1 MKKLNVALL
10 LSLVFCSA
18 LFADA
23 LPTSTLASILTSEA
37 AAAAAAAP
45 APTAPFY
52 DPTKP
57 LIEQDILHHIDL
69 NNYQVNFIISGN
81 NQKMATINEKNVH
94 IGDKISGYRIIDIKK
109 NDIVLTKGG
118 QEWTLS
124 LNNSILEK
132 DKALEAKE

>member
-1 MKKLNVALL
+1 MKKLNIVLL
-10 LSLVFCSA
+10 LCLIFCSA

-23 LPTSTLASILTSEA
+23 LPTSTLAYTLTSEA
-37 AAAAAAAP
+37 AAAAAP
-45 APTAPFY
+45 TPTAPFY

-57 LIEQDILHHIDL
+57 LIEQNILHHVDL
-69 NNYQVNFIISGN
+69 NNYEVNFIISGN
-81 NQKMATINEKNVH
+81 NQKMATINGKNAH

-109 NDIVLTKGG
+109 NDVVLTKGG

-132 DKALEAKE
+132 DKNLETKE